1 VTALVIA
8 AVGSVTAVGE
18 DAPATVGSIITQAQI
33 FGTLPAK
40 RRDGRP
46 AIGAATPIDH
56 GTDGADRIFI
66 LAGLAFREAVHRVP
80 FGTEIGLA
88 ICLPSEDEDD
98 IPDARLVA
106 TVDRWSAESGLRM
119 PADLRRFFRGGR
131 GTFEALAFA
140 KATLDSRDLEA
151 VCVLSADSLVTKP
164 RLLRM
169 LQKGALEIGQ
179 RVPGEGAAAVL
190 LSRRIVPDS
199 LAVLAAVGSA
209 GEPCE
214 PTTAAHTREAVA
226 TAIRTALDS
235 SRLGR
240 TPLAAL
246 VHDLANS
253 TAGREDLAW
262 MQSSDSFAAAEDM
275 AVLAPAFSTGNTG
288 VASGL
293 LSLVT
298 LAFLIGKGTFVGPG
312 LCVLAGPNGR
322 RTALVLAPAPE
333 RKAAKK

>member
-1 VTALVIA
+1 VTALAIS

-18 DAPATVGSIITQAQI
+18 DAPATVGSIFTQAQV

-46 AIGAATPIDH
+46 VIGAATPTDH
-56 GTDGADRIFI
+56 AIAGADRILM
-66 LAGLAFREAVHRVP
+66 LASLAFREAVDRVP

-88 ICLPSEDEDD
+88 VCLPSEEEED
-98 IPDARLVA
+98 IPDVRLVA
-106 TVDRWSAESGLRM
+106 TVDLWSAESGLRV
-119 PADLRRFFRGGR
+119 PVDLRRFFRGGA
-131 GTFEALAFA
+131 GIFDALTFAQ
-140 KATLDSRDLEA
+140 ATLDSRDLEA
-151 VCVLSADSLVTKP
+151 VCIVSADSLVTKP

-169 LQKGALEIGQ
+169 LQKGALGIGQ
-179 RVPGEGAAAVL
+179 RVPGEGAAAAL
-190 LSRRIVPDS
+190 LSRRIMPNS

-209 GEPCE
+209 GEPHE
-214 PTTAAHTREAVA
+214 PTTVEHARAVA
-226 TAIRTALDS
+226 TALRTALDS

-240 TPLAAL
+240 TPIAAL

-253 TAGREDLAW
+253 AAGREALAW
-262 MQSSDSFAAAEDM
+262 MQSSDTFAAAEDM

-298 LAFLIGKGTFVGPG
+298 LAFLIGKGAFVGPG
-312 LCVLAGPNGR
+312 LSIMAGSNGHC
-322 RTALVLAPAPE
+322 TALALAPAPGW
-333 RKAAKK
+333 KAARK

>member
-1 VTALVIA
+1 MTALTIR

-18 DAPATVGSIITQAQI
+18 DAPATVGSIFTQAQI

-46 AIGAATPIDH
+46 VIGAATPIGH
-56 GTDGADRIFI
+56 GIKGVDRILM
-66 LAGLAFREAVHRVP
+66 LASLAFREAVDELPV
-80 FGTEIGLA
+80 GTEIGLA
-88 ICLPSEDEDD
+88 VCLPSEDEED
-98 IPDARLVA
+98 IPDAWLVA
-106 TVDRWSAESGLRM
+106 TVDRWSAESGIRL
-119 PADLRRFFRGGR
+119 PADLRRFFRGET
-131 GTFEALAFA
+131 GTFEAIAFA
-140 KATLDSRDLEA
+140 KATLDSRELEA

-179 RVPGEGAAAVL
+179 RAPGEGAAAVL
-190 LSRRIVPDS
+190 LSRRIMPDS

-209 GEPCE
+209 GSPHE
-214 PTTAAHTREAVA
+214 PTTAAATRKAMT
-226 TAIRTALDS
+226 TAIQAALNS

-240 TPLAAL
+240 TPLVAL

-253 TAGREDLAW
+253 ATGREDLAW
-262 MQSSDSFAAAEDM
+262 MQSSDSFAAAQDM
-275 AVLAPAFSTGNTG
+275 AVLAPAFSTGDTG

-298 LAFLIGKGTFVGPG
+298 LAFLIGKGAFVGPG
-312 LCVLAGPNGR
+312 LCVLAGSNGR
-322 RTALVLAPAPE
+322 RAALVLAPAPE
-333 RKAAKK
+333 RKAAKQ

>member
-1 VTALVIA
+1 VTALAIT

-18 DAPATVGSIITQAQI
+18 DAPATVGSIFTQAQV

-46 AIGAATPIDH
+46 VIGAATPIGH
-56 GTDGADRIFI
+56 GTEGADRILM
-66 LAGLAFREAVHRVP
+66 LASLAFHEAIDRVP

-88 ICLPSEDEDD
+88 VCLPSEDEED
-98 IPDARLVA
+98 IPDARLAA
-106 TVDRWSAESGLRM
+106 TVEHWSAEIGLRM
-119 PADLRRFFRGGR
+119 PADLRRFFRGGT
-131 GTFEALAFA
+131 GTFDALAFA
-140 KATLDSRDLEA
+140 QATLDSRDLEA
-151 VCVLSADSLVTKP
+151 VCILSADSLVTKP

-179 RVPGEGAAAVL
+179 RVPGEGAAAVI
-190 LSRRIVPDS
+190 LSRRIMPDS

-209 GEPCE
+209 GQPHE
-214 PTTAAHTREAVA
+214 PTTAADTRKAVS
-226 TAIRTALDS
+226 TAIQAALNS

-240 TPLAAL
+240 TPLAAF

-253 TAGREDLAW
+253 AAGREDLAW
-262 MQSSDSFAAAEDM
+262 MQSSDSFAAAQDM
-275 AVLAPAFSTGNTG
+275 AVLAPAFSTGDTG

-298 LAFLIGKGTFVGPG
+298 LAFLIGKGAFVGPG
-312 LCVLAGPNGR
+312 LCVLAGSNGR
-322 RTALVLAPAPE
+322 RTALVLASAPE